1 MGGSTKPLTALV
13 CCLWRKITRCS
24 LPYKN
29 DFMLDRIAAS
39 LPSLAPAEQ
48 RVGQLVLADPH
59 SFARLPVRELAEKAN
74 VSKPTVVRFCRS
86 MGYDGLADFKLKLA
100 GNVAEG
106 VPYIHR
112 SVDVDDKTSDVVVK
126 VIDNSVA
133 AFLQYRNDANSLA
146 IERAV
151 EAIVTTWRE
160 KKRLEIYGVGN
171 SGVVALDAQ
180 HKFFRLGIPSQ
191 ATSDAH
197 IQAMAVTM
205 LEHGD
210 CVILVSNSGRT
221 KDLVDVAKVAKAN
234 GATVISITSSHTPL
248 SDTSNI
254 LLAADNL
261 EGSDLYSPMA
271 SRLLHLLIIDILA
284 TAVAL
289 SMGEQLS
296 QKLKDLRNSLKIK
309 RYET

>member
-106 VPYIHR
+106 VPYVHR
-112 SVDVDDKTSDVVVK
+112 SVDADDKTSDVLVK

-133 AFLQYRNDANSLA
+133 AFIQYRNAANATA
-146 IERAV
+146 IEQAV
-151 EAIVTTWRE
+151 EAIVSTWRN

-171 SGVVALDAQ
+171 SGVVAQDAQ
-180 HKFFRLGIPSQ
+180 HKFFRLGITSQ
-191 ATSDAH
+191 ASSDAH
-197 IQAMAVTM
+197 IQIMGASM
-205 LEHGD
+205 LGTGD
-210 CVILVSNSGRT
+210 CLIAISNSGRT
-221 KDLVDVAKVAKAN
+221 KDLVEAAHIAKSQ
-234 GATVISITSSHTPL
+234 GASVIAITSSHTQL
-248 SDTSNI
+248 SESSHI
-254 LLAADNL
+254 LLAADNF

-284 TAVAL
+284 TATAL
-289 SMGEQLS
+289 KIDSVFLE
-296 QKLKDLRNSLKIK
+296 KLKNSQNFLQSK
-309 RYET
+309 RYEI

>member
-1 MGGSTKPLTALV
+1 
-13 CCLWRKITRCS
+13 
-24 LPYKN
+24 
-29 DFMLDRIAAS
+29 MLDRISAS

-86 MGYDGLADFKLKLA
+86 LGYDGLADFKLKLA

-106 VPYIHR
+106 VPYVHR
-112 SVDVDDKTSDVVVK
+112 SVDADDKTADVLVK

-133 AFLQYRNDANSLA
+133 AFLQYRNAA
-146 IERAV
+146 APQAMERAV
-151 EAIVTTWRE
+151 HAIMDTWRQ

-171 SGVVALDAQ
+171 SGVVAQDAQ
-180 HKFFRLGIPSQ
+180 HKFFRLGISSH
-191 ATSDAH
+191 ATSDTHLQVIGA
-197 IQAMAVTM
+197 TM
-205 LEHGD
+205 LSPGD
-210 CVILVSNSGRT
+210 CAILISNSGRT
-221 KDLVDVAKVAKAN
+221 TDLLEVAQIAKSN

-248 SDTSNI
+248 SNVSHVH
-254 LLAADNL
+254 LAADNL
-261 EGSDLYSPMA
+261 EGSDLYTPMA

-289 SMGEQLS
+289 NMGDSLAE
-296 QKLKDLRNSLKIK
+296 KLKDLQKNMQNK
-309 RYET
+309 RSEI

>member
-1 MGGSTKPLTALV
+1 
-13 CCLWRKITRCS
+13 
-24 LPYKN
+24 
-29 DFMLDRIAAS
+29 MLDRISAS

-59 SFARLPVRELAEKAN
+59 SFARLPVRELAAKAN

-106 VPYIHR
+106 VPYVHR
-112 SVDVDDKTSDVVVK
+112 SVDADDKTADVMVK

-133 AFLQYRNDANSLA
+133 AFLQYRNDANPAALEQAATA
-146 IERAV
+146 I
-151 EAIVTTWRE
+151 IQTW
-160 KKRLEIYGVGN
+160 KQKQRLEIYGVGN
-171 SGVVALDAQ
+171 SGVVAQDAQ
-180 HKFFRLGIPSQ
+180 HKFFRLGISSQ
-191 ATSDAH
+191 ATSDTH
-197 IQAMAVTM
+197 IQTMGATM
-205 LEHGD
+205 LRPGD
-210 CVILVSNSGRT
+210 CLIVISNSGRT
-221 KDLVDVAKVAKAN
+221 RELVDVAHIARHQ
-234 GATVISITSSHTPL
+234 GATVIAITSSHTPL
-248 SDTSNI
+248 SDSSHI

-289 SMGEQLS
+289 KMGDGLAHNLQNLQNQL
-296 QKLKDLRNSLKIK
+296 QQK
-309 RYET
+309 RYGI